1 MVSLRPDVSI
11 CHNANS
17 ENKCQQLLTLPFVS
31 ILIFLI
37 RYLSVEISRLTTV
50 SIFYSGPLPVVMK
63 NGLQL
68 SALVLSLVRFKVD
81 EYCQAW
87 TRLTIPRKQ
96 ITIWHMRQKWQSS
109 NWVNTNMTYCK
120 YTNEKETK
128 YKAKETRYK
137 MVIYKMMIHKMKN
150 LKRTQR
156 RQIAKLLSQWKFYI
170 LLSVQPG
177 CL

>member
-81 EYCQAW
+81 EYCQA
-87 TRLTIPRKQ
+87 
-96 ITIWHMRQKWQSS
+96 
-109 NWVNTNMTYCK
+109 
-120 YTNEKETK
+120 
-128 YKAKETRYK
+128 
-137 MVIYKMMIHKMKN
+137 
-150 LKRTQR
+150 
-156 RQIAKLLSQWKFYI
+156 
-170 LLSVQPG
+170 
-177 CL
+177 

>member
-50 SIFYSGPLPVVMK
+50 SIYSGHLPVFMK

-150 LKRTQR
+150 LKKTQR
-156 RQIAKLLSQWKFYI
+156 RQIAKLLGQWEFYI